1 MNIVKDISQEIQ
13 NIENLPGKLE
23 EDVEQDIWT
32 LIPTGSKV
40 NKNHSKQ
47 HKLGPYQPKTKFH
60 IYESTMPKSK
70 ANKALAKA
78 VKQLN
83 KSKNKSKGKNKRKQ
97 PKGRMPNQLG
107 FSSIREA
114 PTAISGNFGFKQP
127 KFYYSNKNSRVGMR
141 GVGTEVIANAATLST
156 NATGDV
162 LVTIPIMPA
171 LLANTNLQVI
181 SQLFEFYKFT
191 RMRVCYVP
199 SCPTTSSGQLLGF
212 FDDDPSSIQRLVPN
226 GSGDITNVRI
236 ANNHEGSGRNVV
248 WDVGCYNYSRQNR
261 NPQFYTDPNYVD
273 PRTSIEATFVLV
285 QGATAD
291 TASHVYGELY
301 LDYDVEFWGK
311 EFNQDTTGTG
321 NYFYSA
327 GTSPFTLNG
336 SGQAVGFFPS
346 TLAGQLAQMSNLPY
360 SLGSVGTS
368 GFTNNAIILP
378 PGQYLVQILSQGWS
392 ALLTGASITGFN
404 GVTATATELRDT
416 LLGTTSIAIAQAV
429 VNVPAGLTVVAGFG
443 FVPTYTSAPSPT
455 AFAMYI
461 LSLPGSVVPAQW
473 DLSSCL
479 HALRLGPQTYDPMLP
494 KSLLIKDKSESS
506 TEKMAKKLAF
516 MLNDGND

>member
-1 MNIVKDISQEIQ
+1 MNIVKDISQEIR

-60 IYESTMPKSK
+60 LYQSSMPKSK

-83 KSKNKSKGKNKRKQ
+83 KSKNKTKGKNKRKQ

-114 PTAISGNFGFKQP
+114 PAAISGNFGFKQP

-156 NATGDV
+156 NSTGDV

-236 ANNHEGSGRNVV
+236 ANNHEGSGRNVI

-285 QGATAD
+285 QGAVAD
-291 TASHVYGELY
+291 TASHTYGELY
-301 LDYDVEFWGK
+301 LDYEVEFWGK

-321 NYFYSA
+321 DYFYSA
-327 GTSPFTLNG
+327 TVSPFTLNG
-336 SGQAVGFFPS
+336 SANAVSWVPA

-360 SLGSVGTS
+360 SINGVGAL
-368 GFTNNAIILP
+368 NNGLITLP
-378 PGQYLVQILSQGWS
+378 PGQYLVQILSQGW
-392 ALLTGASITGFN
+392 ATNVTNAQITGYG
-404 GVTATATELRDT
+404 GVSATATELRYS
-416 LLGTTSIAIAQAV
+416 LLGTSSIVIAQSI
-429 VNVPAGLTVVAGFG
+429 VNVSAGITATNGFY
-443 FVPTYTSAPSPT
+443 FAPSYNNSPSPG

-461 LSLPGSVVPAQW
+461 LSLPSAVVPAQW
-473 DLSSCL
+473 DLASCL
-479 HALRLGPQTYDPMLP
+479 HALRLGPQVYDPMLP
-494 KSLLIKDKSESS
+494 RSLLIKEKSESS
-506 TEKMAKKLAF
+506 TDKIAKKLAF
-516 MLNDGND
+516 ILNDGND